1 MFSFIKIG
9 SCGTAARFRIME
21 GQTGNDDKTRLKIDL
36 KLIREK
42 NPHIF

>member
-1 MFSFIKIG
+1 MFSFIEIG
-9 SCGTAARFRIME
+9 SFGTAARFKIME
-21 GQTGNDDKTRLKIDL
+21 GQTGNDDKTRLKVDL